1 MNRKAVI
8 YSRVSTNEQTVENQ
22 LRVLREVAEKR
33 GLEVVREISDE
44 GISGAKGRN
53 ERPGFDELIKG
64 SVKNEWDIILVW
76 DVSRLGRSLKHLVS
90 FLEDIQSARCDM
102 YIHQSGIDTSTA
114 SGKMMFGMLSVFSE
128 FERSMIRERV
138 IAGQQR
144 AVANGVKLGRKT
156 NVNDGIITAVYHMRQ
171 NNVPIKRIAKDLQIG
186 VGTVYKILDKVAQWI
201 MNSIED
207 FKKIEIIH
215 WVSVCI
221 SSKTRHTL

>member
-44 GISGAKGRN
+44 GISGAKGRD
-53 ERPGFDELIKG
+53 ERQGFDELIKG

-90 FLEDIQSARCDM
+90 FLEDIQSAHCDM

-144 AVANGVKLGRKT
+144 AKSEGKHIGRPT
-156 NVNDGIITAVYHMRQ
+156 NVNDGIINAVYQLRQ
-171 NNVPIKRIAKDLQIG
+171 NNVPISRIAKDLQIG
-186 VGTVYKILDKVAQWI
+186 VGTVYKILDKVA
-201 MNSIED
+201 
-207 FKKIEIIH
+207 
-215 WVSVCI
+215 
-221 SSKTRHTL
+221 

>member
-22 LRVLREVAEKR
+22 LKVLREVAEKR
-33 GLEVVREISDE
+33 GLEVIIEISDE
-44 GISGAKGRN
+44 GISGSKGRD

-64 SVKNEWDIILVW
+64 SIKNEWDIILVW

-90 FLEDIQSARCDM
+90 FLEDIQSAHCDM

-144 AVANGVKLGRKT
+144 AVANGIKLGRKT

-186 VGTVYKILDKVAQWI
+186 VGTVYKILDKVA
-201 MNSIED
+201 
-207 FKKIEIIH
+207 
-215 WVSVCI
+215 
-221 SSKTRHTL
+221 

>member
-22 LRVLREVAEKR
+22 LKVLREVAEKR
-33 GLEVVREISDE
+33 GLEVIIEISDE
-44 GISGAKGRN
+44 GISGSKGRD

-64 SVKNEWDIILVW
+64 SIKNEWDIILVW

-90 FLEDIQSARCDM
+90 FLEDIQSAHCDL

-171 NNVPIKRIAKDLQIG
+171 NNVSIKRIAKDLQIG
-186 VGTVYKILDKVAQWI
+186 VGTVYKILDKVA
-201 MNSIED
+201 
-207 FKKIEIIH
+207 
-215 WVSVCI
+215 
-221 SSKTRHTL
+221 

>member
-1 MNRKAVI
+1 MNREAVI

-90 FLEDIQSARCDM
+90 FLEDIQSAHCDM

-156 NVNDGIITAVYHMRQ
+156 NVNDGIITAVYHMRE

-186 VGTVYKILDKVAQWI
+186 VGTVYKILDKVA
-201 MNSIED
+201 
-207 FKKIEIIH
+207 
-215 WVSVCI
+215 
-221 SSKTRHTL
+221 

>member
-22 LRVLREVAEKR
+22 LKVLREVAEKR

-44 GISGAKGRN
+44 GISGAKGRD

-90 FLEDIQSARCDM
+90 FLEDIQSAHCDM

-144 AVANGVKLGRKT
+144 AKSEGKHIGRPT
-156 NVNDGIITAVYHMRQ
+156 NVNDGIINAVYQLRQ
-171 NNVPIKRIAKDLQIG
+171 NNVPISRIAKDLQIG
-186 VGTVYKILDKVAQWI
+186 VGTVYKILDKVA
-201 MNSIED
+201 
-207 FKKIEIIH
+207 
-215 WVSVCI
+215 
-221 SSKTRHTL
+221 

>member
-44 GISGAKGRN
+44 GISGAKGRD

-90 FLEDIQSARCDM
+90 FLEDIQSAHCDM
-102 YIHQSGIDTSTA
+102 YIHQSGIDTSTP

-186 VGTVYKILDKVAQWI
+186 VGTVYKILDKVA
-201 MNSIED
+201 
-207 FKKIEIIH
+207 
-215 WVSVCI
+215 
-221 SSKTRHTL
+221 

>member
-44 GISGAKGRN
+44 GISGAKGRD

-90 FLEDIQSARCDM
+90 FLEDIQSAHCDM

-186 VGTVYKILDKVAQWI
+186 VGTVYKILDKVA
-201 MNSIED
+201 
-207 FKKIEIIH
+207 
-215 WVSVCI
+215 
-221 SSKTRHTL
+221 

>member
-44 GISGAKGRN
+44 GISGAKGRD

-90 FLEDIQSARCDM
+90 FLEDIQSAHCDL

-144 AVANGVKLGRKT
+144 AKSEGKHIGRPT
-156 NVNDGIITAVYHMRQ
+156 NVNDGIINAVYQLRQ
-171 NNVPIKRIAKDLQIG
+171 NNVPISRIAKDLQIG
-186 VGTVYKILDKVAQWI
+186 VGTVYKILDKVA
-201 MNSIED
+201 
-207 FKKIEIIH
+207 
-215 WVSVCI
+215 
-221 SSKTRHTL
+221 

>member
-8 YSRVSTNEQTVENQ
+8 YSRVSTNDQTVDNQ
-22 LRVLREVAEKR
+22 LKVLREIADKR

-44 GISGAKGRN
+44 GISGATGRDARKGFN
-53 ERPGFDELIKG
+53 ELIVG
-64 SVKNEWDIILVW
+64 SIQKEWDIILVW

-90 FLEDIQSARCDM
+90 FLEDIQSVNCDL

-144 AVANGVKLGRKT
+144 AKAEGKHIGRKT
-156 NVNDGIITAVYHMRQ
+156 NVNDGIITAVYQLRQ
-171 NNVPIKRIAKDLQIG
+171 NNVPIKRIAKDLKIG
-186 VGTVYKILDKVAQWI
+186 VGTVYKILDKVA
-201 MNSIED
+201 
-207 FKKIEIIH
+207 
-215 WVSVCI
+215 
-221 SSKTRHTL
+221 

>member
-22 LRVLREVAEKR
+22 LKVLREVAEKR

-44 GISGAKGRN
+44 GISGAKGRD

-64 SVKNEWDIILVW
+64 SVKNEWVIILVW

-90 FLEDIQSARCDM
+90 FLEDIQSAHCDM
-102 YIHQSGIDTSTA
+102 YIHQSGIDTSTP

-144 AVANGVKLGRKT
+144 AVANGIKLGRKT

-171 NNVPIKRIAKDLQIG
+171 NNVSIKRIAKDLQIG
-186 VGTVYKILDKVAQWI
+186 VGTVYKILDKVA
-201 MNSIED
+201 
-207 FKKIEIIH
+207 
-215 WVSVCI
+215 
-221 SSKTRHTL
+221 

>member
-22 LRVLREVAEKR
+22 LKVLREVAEKR

-44 GISGAKGRN
+44 GISGAKGRD

-76 DVSRLGRSLKHLVS
+76 DVTRLGRSLKHLVS
-90 FLEDIQSARCDM
+90 FLEDIQSAHCDM

-186 VGTVYKILDKVAQWI
+186 VGTVYKVLEHYKVA
-201 MNSIED
+201 
-207 FKKIEIIH
+207 
-215 WVSVCI
+215 
-221 SSKTRHTL
+221 

>member
-144 AVANGVKLGRKT
+144 AKSEGKHIGRPT
-156 NVNDGIITAVYHMRQ
+156 NVNDGIINAVYQLRQ
-171 NNVPIKRIAKDLQIG
+171 NNVPISRIAKDLQIG
-186 VGTVYKILDKVAQWI
+186 VGTVYKILDKVA
-201 MNSIED
+201 
-207 FKKIEIIH
+207 
-215 WVSVCI
+215 
-221 SSKTRHTL
+221 

>member
-22 LRVLREVAEKR
+22 LKVLREVAEKR
-33 GLEVVREISDE
+33 GLEVIIEISDE
-44 GISGAKGRN
+44 GISGSKGRD

-64 SVKNEWDIILVW
+64 SIKNEWDIILVW

-90 FLEDIQSARCDM
+90 FLEDIQSAHCDL

-144 AVANGVKLGRKT
+144 AVANGIKLGRKT

-171 NNVPIKRIAKDLQIG
+171 NNVSIKRIAKDLQIG
-186 VGTVYKILDKVAQWI
+186 VGTVYKILDKVA
-201 MNSIED
+201 
-207 FKKIEIIH
+207 
-215 WVSVCI
+215 
-221 SSKTRHTL
+221 

>member
-22 LRVLREVAEKR
+22 LKVLREVAEKR

-76 DVSRLGRSLKHLVS
+76 DVSRLGRSLQHLVS

-144 AVANGVKLGRKT
+144 AKSEGKHIGRPT
-156 NVNDGIITAVYHMRQ
+156 NVNDGIINAVYQLRQ
-171 NNVPIKRIAKDLQIG
+171 NNVPISRIAKDLQIG
-186 VGTVYKILDKVAQWI
+186 VGTVYKILDKVA
-201 MNSIED
+201 
-207 FKKIEIIH
+207 
-215 WVSVCI
+215 
-221 SSKTRHTL
+221 

>member
-8 YSRVSTNEQTVENQ
+8 YSRVSTTEQTVEKQ
-22 LRVLREVAEKR
+22 LRILREVAEKR

-76 DVSRLGRSLKHLVS
+76 DVSRLGRSLQHLVS
-90 FLEDIQSARCDM
+90 FLEDIQSANCDM

-171 NNVPIKRIAKDLQIG
+171 NNVSIKRIAKDLQIG
-186 VGTVYKILDKVAQWI
+186 VGTVYKILDKVA
-201 MNSIED
+201 
-207 FKKIEIIH
+207 
-215 WVSVCI
+215 
-221 SSKTRHTL
+221 

>member
-1 MNRKAVI
+1 MNRSSYLQQSQLQDA
-8 YSRVSTNEQTVENQ
+8 QTVENQ
-22 LRVLREVAEKR
+22 LKVLREVAEKR

-44 GISGAKGRN
+44 GISGAKGRD

-90 FLEDIQSARCDM
+90 FLEDIQSAKCDM

-144 AVANGVKLGRKT
+144 AKCRRKTYGRKT

-186 VGTVYKILDKVAQWI
+186 VGTVYKILDKVA
-201 MNSIED
+201 
-207 FKKIEIIH
+207 
-215 WVSVCI
+215 
-221 SSKTRHTL
+221 

>member
-44 GISGAKGRN
+44 GISGAKGRD

-90 FLEDIQSARCDM
+90 FLEDIQSAHCDL
-102 YIHQSGIDTSTA
+102 YIHQSGIDTSTP

-144 AVANGVKLGRKT
+144 AKSEGKHIGRPT
-156 NVNDGIITAVYHMRQ
+156 NVNDGIINAVYQLRQ
-171 NNVPIKRIAKDLQIG
+171 NNVPISRIAKDLQIG
-186 VGTVYKILDKVAQWI
+186 VGTVYKILDEVA
-201 MNSIED
+201 
-207 FKKIEIIH
+207 
-215 WVSVCI
+215 
-221 SSKTRHTL
+221 